1 MNKPDKITGEWIK
14 SEIEKAQSQ
23 FKADQLKEGFS
34 TFLFSANA
42 KSLTDRI
49 TELRKI
55 CPHRTN
61 NTNCC
66 IYCGKPLEEKQN
78 GQE

>member
-14 SEIEKAQSQ
+14 SEIEKAHSQ
-23 FKADQLKEGFS
+23 FKANQSKEGFS
-34 TFLFSANA
+34 TFLFHEDA
-42 KSLTDRI
+42 KTLTDRI

-55 CPHRTN
+55 CPHKAN
-61 NTNCC
+61 SINCC

-78 GQE
+78 EQE